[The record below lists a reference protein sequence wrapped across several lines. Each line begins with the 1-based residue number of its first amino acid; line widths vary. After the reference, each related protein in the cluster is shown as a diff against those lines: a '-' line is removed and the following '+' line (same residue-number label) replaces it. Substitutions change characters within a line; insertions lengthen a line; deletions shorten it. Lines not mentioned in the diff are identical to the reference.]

1 MIAFGLVLSL
11 LFLGRGGQNA
21 TVKNPGVKEILHEF
35 NPTRILTLM
44 RYPNLLLTD
53 IAAGFLAFSQYAML
67 ATPRH
72 IFVKEYNI
80 TSPLTSG
87 LFFLAPAAGFLVGTL
102 IGGRF
107 SDKTV
112 RKWIVL
118 RNGLRLPQDRLRSG
132 YAFWFFLIP
141 VPMLLFGW
149 CIDQH
154 VGGLPLACVT
164 AFFASVG
171 MLGAFAGVNTYCA
184 EVFPQNRQEAIATK
198 YVIQYILSAA
208 ASGVAVPMIDAVG
221 VGLQTTIGVVLVLA
235 GGVMCV
241 GTAWYGHDMQTWVD
255 KRWPAASRI
264 PLEKAEDMY
273 GGAALQHTMSAP

>member
-1 MIAFGLVLSL
+1 MIVFGLILSL

-21 TVKNPGVKEILHEF
+21 TVKNPGLKDILHAF

-53 IAAGFLAFSQYAML
+53 IAAGFLSFAQYSML

-72 IFVKEYNI
+72 IFVTEYHI

-87 LFFLAPAAGFLVGTL
+87 LFFLAPAAGFLLGTF

-107 SDKTV
+107 SDTTV

-171 MLGAFAGVNTYCA
+171 VLSAFAGVNTYCA

-198 YVIQYILSAA
+198 YVVQYFAAAA
-208 ASGVAVPMIDAVG
+208 ASGAAVPLTDAVG

-235 GGVMCV
+235 GGVLAV
-241 GTAWYGHDMQTWVD
+241 VTAWYGHDMQIWVD
-255 KRWPAASRI
+255 KRWPAACRI
-264 PLEKAEDMY
+264 PLEKAEYMY
-273 GGAALQHTMSAP
+273 GGAAFHHTMSAP